1 MQAFASCGGDDA
13 RAWPDPAQNG
23 MTNLIKISSR
33 HDRAIVLRSNHCD
46 PGERRWLDY
55 GTARAPSKCQL
66 SLITGETATSATLAD
81 VATLGSGVAAI
92 VVLRRVQLTALM
104 RE

>member
-1 MQAFASCGGDDA
+1 
-13 RAWPDPAQNG
+13 
-23 MTNLIKISSR
+23 
-33 HDRAIVLRSNHCD
+33 
-46 PGERRWLDY
+46 
-55 GTARAPSKCQL
+55 L